1 MTRYDYKHNRPSNST
16 QPPGYGGLLGSLS
29 MTGIAN
35 LLAGLLVGVLAALYF
50 AWRVMPLQI
59 VDNQPRSLAPAFRED
74 FVLLVA
80 ETFAIEQDVERAR
93 TRLASLAGA
102 EGPAEVVQQT
112 EKMMVTGAAS
122 NDLKF
127 MAQLAAA
134 LGVATPGMQNYLP

>member
-1 MTRYDYKHNRPSNST
+1 MTQYDYKHNRPSNSARL
-16 QPPGYGGLLGSLS
+16 PGQGSPFGS
-29 MTGIAN
+29 VSVTGIGN

-102 EGPAEVVQQT
+102 KGAAVVAQQA
-112 EKMMVTGAAS
+112 EKMMVTGAGIT
-122 NDLKF
+122 DLKF

-134 LGVATPGMQNYLP
+134 LGVATPAMQNYLP

>member
-1 MTRYDYKHNRPSNST
+1 MTQYDYKHNRPSNGARL
-16 QPPGYGGLLGSLS
+16 PGQGSPLGSVS
-29 MTGIAN
+29 VTGIGN

-59 VDNQPRSLAPAFRED
+59 VDNQPRSLAPSFRED

-102 EGPAEVVQQT
+102 KGAAVVAQQT
-112 EKMMVTGAAS
+112 EKMMVTGAGI

-134 LGVATPGMQNYLP
+134 LGVATPAMQNYLP

>member
-102 EGPAEVVQQT
+102 KGPAEVVQQT

-127 MAQLAAA
+127 MVRLAAA
-134 LGVATPGMQNYLP
+134 LGVATPAMQNYLP

>member
-1 MTRYDYKHNRPSNST
+1 MTQYDYKHNRPSNNARL
-16 QPPGYGGLLGSLS
+16 PGQGSPLGSVS
-29 MTGIAN
+29 VTGIGN

-80 ETFAIEQDVERAR
+80 ETFATEQDVERAR

-102 EGPAEVVQQT
+102 KGAAVVAQQT
-112 EKMMVTGAAS
+112 EKMMVTGAGIT
-122 NDLKF
+122 DLKF

-134 LGVATPGMQNYLP
+134 LGVATPAMQNYLP

>member
-1 MTRYDYKHNRPSNST
+1 MTQYDYKHNRPSNGARL
-16 QPPGYGGLLGSLS
+16 PGQGSPLGSVS
-29 MTGIAN
+29 VTGIGN

-59 VDNQPRSLAPAFRED
+59 VDNQPRSLAPSFRED

-102 EGPAEVVQQT
+102 KGAAVVAQQT
-112 EKMMVTGAAS
+112 EKMMVTGAGI

-134 LGVATPGMQNYLP
+134 LDVATPAMQNYLP

>member
-127 MAQLAAA
+127 MVRLAAA
-134 LGVATPGMQNYLP
+134 LGVATPAMQIYLP

>member
-1 MTRYDYKHNRPSNST
+1 MTRYDYKHNRPSNSAHL
-16 QPPGYGGLLGSLS
+16 PGQGGLLGSLS
-29 MTGIAN
+29 VTGITN

-50 AWRVMPLQI
+50 AWQVMPLQI

-102 EGPAEVVQQT
+102 SGPAVVAQQT
-112 EKMMVTGAAS
+112 EKMMVTGAGS
-122 NDLKF
+122 SDVKF

-134 LGVATPGMQNYLP
+134 LGVATPAMQNYLP

>member
-1 MTRYDYKHNRPSNST
+1 MTQYDYKHNRPSNSARL
-16 QPPGYGGLLGSLS
+16 PGQGSPLGSVS
-29 MTGIAN
+29 VTGIGN

-80 ETFAIEQDVERAR
+80 ETFAIEQDVELAR

-102 EGPAEVVQQT
+102 KGAAVVAQQT
-112 EKMMVTGAAS
+112 EKMMVTGAGIT
-122 NDLKF
+122 DLKF

-134 LGVATPGMQNYLP
+134 LGVSTPAMQNYLP

>member
-29 MTGIAN
+29 TTGIAN
-35 LLAGLLVGVLAALYF
+35 LLVGLLVGVLAALYF

-127 MAQLAAA
+127 MVRLAAA